1 MKVKATLY
9 IRKQIWIEEEVD
21 VQIEGDNR
29 DELDD
34 AIQEAFDSWS
44 DNQEDANDERIYYHL
59 DDWGWEILDENI
71 SEG

>member
-29 DELDD
+29 DDLDD

-44 DNQEDANDERIYYHL
+44 DNQEDANDERIYYEL
-59 DDWGWEILDENI
+59 DDWGWEILDEET

>member
-9 IRKQIWIEEEVD
+9 IRKEIWIEEEVE

-34 AIQEAFDSWS
+34 AIQEAFDSWY
-44 DNQEDANDERIYYHL
+44 DNQEDANDERIGYHL
-59 DDWGWEILDENI
+59 DDWGWEILDGET
-71 SEG
+71 E

>member
-9 IRKQIWIEEEVD
+9 IRKEIWIEEEVE
-21 VQIEGDNR
+21 VQIEGNNR

-34 AIQEAFDSWS
+34 AIQEAFDSWQIK
-44 DNQEDANDERIYYHL
+44 QEDYGDHTIGYEL
-59 DDWGWEILDENI
+59 DDWGWEILDRET

>member
-29 DELDD
+29 DDLDD
-34 AIQEAFDSWS
+34 AIQEAFDSWES
-44 DNQEDANDERIYYHL
+44 KQEDYGDARIYYEL
-59 DDWGWEILDENI
+59 DDWGWEILDRET

>member
-29 DELDD
+29 DDLDD

-44 DNQEDANDERIYYHL
+44 DNQVDANDERIYYEL
-59 DDWGWEILDENI
+59 
-71 SEG
+71 